1 MTWSCLEQHRRDL
14 VQQCLLLV
22 KHILNVSEVLLVF
35 YLVGVR
41 LAQQRMIDDFQ
52 VVFPL
57 LGRQQVQ
64 AVKVLEIIKEVG

>member
-1 MTWSCLEQHRRDL
+1 M
-14 VQQCLLLV
+14 QQSLLLV

>member
-14 VQQCLLLV
+14 MQQSLLLV

-41 LAQQRMIDDFQ
+41 LAQQRMIDDF
-52 VVFPL
+52 
-57 LGRQQVQ
+57 
-64 AVKVLEIIKEVG
+64 

>member
-14 VQQCLLLV
+14 MQQSLLLV

-64 AVKVLEIIKEVG
+64 AIKVLEIVEEVG